1 MSWSNPLSE
10 PPLKLLSGLVLN
22 RAVPDLIL
30 CCGMNSC
37 QAKQE
42 HDAGSEFKHWTQ
54 KWLLLLTRMVGN
66 AISNQAYSFHLI
78 YSKWIIWLREYN
90 TWQYVESQMRDNKC
104 VE

>member
-1 MSWSNPLSE
+1 MQAQS
-10 PPLKLLSGLVLN
+10 LN
-22 RAVPDLIL
+22 IELRND
-30 CCGMNSC
+30 
-37 QAKQE
+37 
-42 HDAGSEFKHWTQ
+42 F
-54 KWLLLLTRMVGN
+54 LLLTRMVGN